1 MIRTKVD
8 ALWFKCCS
16 AYHLQ
21 LFPASQTVSKLVA
34 LQDMIE
40 RECDG
45 PLLRVPA
52 QGLHMTVVTLL
63 NAASQ
68 LSTSNDE
75 VWSLKGKGW
84 QETIERSLSATFPFD
99 ICFREVA
106 ASEAAIFLM
115 AQEPP
120 ELRRLRSTIS
130 AAVSFEDWRPKPP
143 RIGHITLF
151 RFSAEEW
158 LSMPNIDA
166 GLLPIEFK
174 VETLQLVKERRYPSV
189 EVDMLGELPFRGASM
204 S

>member
-8 ALWFKCCS
+8 TLWFKWCS

-21 LFPASQTVSKLVA
+21 LFPSAETVAVLCA

-45 PLLRVPA
+45 PLLRVPP
-52 QGLHMTVVTLL
+52 QSLHMTVVTLL
-63 NAASQ
+63 NAANE

-75 VWSLKGKGW
+75 VWSLKGNGW
-84 QETIERSLSATFPFD
+84 QETIETSISATFPFD
-99 ICFREVA
+99 LCFREVA
-106 ASEAAIFLM
+106 SSEAAIFLK

-143 RIGHITLF
+143 SIGHITLF

-166 GLLPIEFK
+166 GVLPIEFK

-189 EVDMLGELPFRGASM
+189 EVDTLGELPFRGAGM
-204 S
+204 P

>member
-1 MIRTKVD
+1 VIRTKVD
-8 ALWFKCCS
+8 TLWFKRCS

-21 LFPASQTVSKLVA
+21 LFPAPETVSKLCA

-40 RECDG
+40 HQCDG
-45 PLLRVPA
+45 PLLRVPP
-52 QGLHMTVVTLL
+52 QSLHMTVMTLL
-63 NAASQ
+63 SAASQ

-99 ICFREVA
+99 LCFREVA
-106 ASEAAIFLM
+106 SSEAAIFLK

-130 AAVSFEDWRPKPP
+130 DAISFEDWRPKPP
-143 RIGHITLF
+143 RIAHITLF

-158 LSMPNIDA
+158 LSMPNVDA

-174 VETLQLVKERRYPSV
+174 VEALQLVKERRYPSV
-189 EVDMLGELPFRGASM
+189 EIDMLGELPLRGAGM
-204 S
+204 P

>member
-1 MIRTKVD
+1 VIRTKVD
-8 ALWFKCCS
+8 RLWFKRCS

-21 LFPASQTVSKLVA
+21 LFPASETVSKLCV

-40 RECDG
+40 YACDG

-52 QGLHMTVVTLL
+52 QSLHMTVVTLL
-63 NAASQ
+63 NAANE
-68 LSTSNDE
+68 LRIPNDE
-75 VWSLKGKGW
+75 AWSLKGKEW
-84 QETIERSLSATFPFD
+84 QETIEMSLSATSPFD
-99 ICFREVA
+99 LCFREVA
-106 ASEAAIFLM
+106 ASESAIFLR

-158 LSMPNIDA
+158 LSMPDIDA
-166 GLLPIEFK
+166 GLLPIEVK
-174 VETLQLVKERRYPSV
+174 VENLQLVKERRYPSV
-189 EVDMLGELPFRGASM
+189 EVDMLGELTFRGAGVP
-204 S
+204 